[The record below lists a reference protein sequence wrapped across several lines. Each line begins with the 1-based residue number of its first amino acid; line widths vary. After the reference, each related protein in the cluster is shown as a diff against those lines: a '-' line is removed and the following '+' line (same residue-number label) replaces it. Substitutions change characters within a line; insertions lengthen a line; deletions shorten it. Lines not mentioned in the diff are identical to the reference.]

1 MTEPAFSS
9 EISKALDSYIVPP
22 VPSGFSDRLMARV
35 RVGDNG
41 EVAAPA
47 PIPTQKRRS
56 NSPWRRTSRIVG
68 AVAMFS
74 LATATAAAAGIFGKP
89 VYLPGITE
97 ALVEAKIVKTPPPVA
112 TPVVRAVAMPPAVE
126 PAEPPPLP
134 ATTGSEA
141 IVSRV
146 QELRNDPEFTTLA
159 PREKMRVA
167 GKEVRQ
173 MVQSGEASREDVR
186 AAVRELAQD
195 VDPATKE
202 AWRKA
207 ASERRAQRLE
217 RREALRNA
225 TPEERTAMREALR
238 ERRAKR
244 LQQTD
249 AEANPAP

>member
-1 MTEPAFSS
+1 MTEPAFSPDV
-9 EISKALDSYIVPP
+9 SKALDSYTVPP

-35 RVGDNG
+35 LSGDTG
-41 EVAAPA
+41 EVVAPA

-89 VYLPGITE
+89 VYMPGITE
-97 ALVEAKIVKTPPPVA
+97 ALVEAKIVQTPKPVA
-112 TPVVRAVAMPPAVE
+112 RPQARAVAEIPAVD
-126 PAEPPPLP
+126 PAAPRALTT
-134 ATTGSEA
+134 TTGSAA
-141 IVSRV
+141 IVSKV
-146 QELRNDPEFTTLA
+146 TELRNDAEYAKLA
-159 PREKMRVA
+159 PREKLRVA

-173 MVQSGEASREDVR
+173 MVKSGEASRQDVR

-195 VDPATKE
+195 ADPAAKE

-207 ASERRAQRLE
+207 AANRRAQRLE
-217 RREALRNA
+217 RREALRNG
-225 TPEERTAMREALR
+225 TPEERAAMRDALR
-238 ERRAKR
+238 ERRAAR

-249 AEANPAP
+249 VGTDPAP

>member
-1 MTEPAFSS
+1 MTEPAFSP
-9 EISKALDSYIVPP
+9 EITKALDSYVVPP

-35 RVGDNG
+35 RSSDTG
-41 EVAAPA
+41 EIVAPA
-47 PIPTQKRRS
+47 AIPPLKRRS

-97 ALVEAKIVKTPPPVA
+97 ALVEAKIVKTPPRVA
-112 TPVVRAVAMPPAVE
+112 TPVVRAVAMPPALE
-126 PAEPPPLP
+126 PAEPRALPP
-134 ATTGSEA
+134 TTGSEA

-146 QELRNDPEFTTLA
+146 QQLRNDPAFTKLA

-173 MVQSGEASREDVR
+173 LVQSGEASREDVR

-195 VDPATKE
+195 IDPATKE

-217 RREALRNA
+217 RREALRSA
-225 TPEERTAMREALR
+225 TPEERAAMRDALR
-238 ERRAKR
+238 ERRAAR
-244 LQQTD
+244 QTAST
-249 AEANPAP
+249 AEPSQ